1 MATSLAVV
9 PGASAPSYALQA
21 ARREAQQAEE
31 TARNLRS
38 QAQAAQ
44 RSADQEQ
51 ARADSLSDQSFEAD
65 QRSATARRH
74 ASGATAAVPALRS
87 VPFVNAS
94 GQPTGVLLHAVA

>member
-1 MATSLAVV
+1 MATSFAVV
-9 PGASAPSYALQA
+9 PRAPSQALQT

-31 TARNLRS
+31 TARALRS

-51 ARADSLSDQSFEAD
+51 ARADSLSSQASDAD
-65 QRSATARRH
+65 QRS
-74 ASGATAAVPALRS
+74 TAAQRSLGNAQAPAALRS

-94 GQPTGVLLHAVA
+94 GQSTGLLLHAVA

>member
-9 PGASAPSYALQA
+9 PRASAPSYALQT

-31 TARNLRS
+31 TARTLRS
-38 QAQAAQ
+38 QAQEAQ

-51 ARADSLSDQSFEAD
+51 ARADSLSDQASDAD
-65 QRSATARRH
+65 QRSATARRNL
-74 ASGATAAVPALRS
+74 SGAQAPAALRS

-94 GQPTGVLLHAVA
+94 GQATGVLLHAVA

>member
-51 ARADSLSDQSFEAD
+51 ARADSLSDQSSEAD

-74 ASGATAAVPALRS
+74 ASGATAAPALRS